1 MNLPVFFVRR
11 PVTTVLIMVGWLIF
25 GVLGYF
31 MLPVSALP
39 NVDFPTIQV
48 SAALSGTSPE
58 TMAAAVASPL
68 EKQFSSIAGLDS
80 MSSTSSLGGTQIT
93 LQFALSRNIDGASQ
107 DVLSA
112 ISQAQRYLPPN
123 MSQPP
128 SYRKVNPADMP
139 IFYMAVT
146 SDTLPLT
153 TVNEYADTALAQ
165 RISMIDGVAQVT
177 IFGSQRYAMRIKL
190 DPNALA
196 ARGIGLDEV
205 QKAIDGSN
213 VNVPTGALYGRDRV
227 VTIKGTGDIADPASY
242 RRIIV
247 AYRNGAAVH
256 LDEVGRV
263 VEAAEDDKASAWFND
278 KQGMVLAIL
287 RQPGANTIAVVDAI
301 RSLLPTIRQQ
311 IPAGI
316 EMTVLYDRSESIR
329 ESVRDVQWS
338 LLLALVLV
346 VFVIFLFLR
355 NLSATIIPSL
365 ALPMSIVGTFPVM
378 YFFGFSIDNLS
389 LMALTLCV
397 GFVVDDAIVMLEN
410 IARHVEQGKE
420 PLQATLDGAT
430 EVGFTILSMTLSLA
444 AVFIPV
450 LFMGG
455 ILGRLLHEFAV
466 TIMAAV
472 LISGFVSLSLTP
484 MLCSRYLRAA
494 PAGGEAHGV
503 LYRWSES
510 FFNALQRGYDR
521 SLRLVLRHSL
531 LTMVIFV
538 GVLALT
544 FWVGAGMPTGF
555 LPIEDTGQ
563 LLCFTEAEQDVGYDA
578 MLERQL
584 RIAEI
589 VRADPG
595 VAAAMA
601 FVGAGGSS
609 QSINLGRIFM
619 RLKPRS
625 ERDKADVILQRLR
638 PKLASVPGIRAYL
651 QNLPTIRI
659 GGVLTKSQYQYTLK
673 GSDTDE
679 LFAWAPKLEARLRT
693 LPGFVNVTSD
703 LQINKPQI
711 LVEIDR
717 DKAARLNLNPRQI
730 EAALTYAYSGAQVS
744 TIYGTANEYQVILE
758 LDRPFQNDPTVLSL
772 LKIRTPNGSLVPL
785 DTVARLSR
793 GVGPS
798 SITHVGQLPA
808 VTLSF
813 DLQPGYAL
821 SDAIKAIDV
830 VQAEMQMPISITAS
844 FQGAA
849 QAFQDSMAGM
859 GWLLMLAIL
868 VIYLI
873 LGMLY
878 ESYIHPVTILSG
890 LPSAGLGA
898 LLTLKFFH
906 LELDMYGFVG
916 LIMLV
921 GIVKKNAIMMIDFA
935 LEAQRQQEGITARE
949 AIYQAALI
957 RFRPIMMTTM
967 AALMGAVPI
976 AAGWGAGG
984 EGRRTLGLAVVGG
997 LLLSQWLTLY
1007 FTPVIYHYFD
1017 RLQQWRHKAGAR

>member
-1 MNLPVFFVRR
+1 MNLSLFFVRR

-25 GVLGYF
+25 GVLSYF
-31 MLPVSALP
+31 MLSVSALP
-39 NVDFPTIQV
+39 NVDFPTVQV
-48 SAALSGTSPE
+48 SAGLSGTSPE

-68 EKQFSSIAGLDS
+68 EKQFAAIAGLDS
-80 MSSTSSLGGTQIT
+80 MNSTSSLGRTQIT
-93 LQFALSRNIDGASQ
+93 LQFALNRNIDGASQ

-112 ISQAQRYLPPN
+112 ISQAQRNLPPN

-153 TVNEYADTALAQ
+153 AVNEYADTALAQ

-177 IFGSQRYAMRIKL
+177 IFGSQKYALRIKL

-196 ARGIGLDEV
+196 AREIGLDEV
-205 QKAIDGSN
+205 QKAIDGGN
-213 VNVPTGALYGRDRV
+213 VYLPTGALYGRDQV
-227 VTIKGTGDIADPASY
+227 VTVKSTGDIADPASY
-242 RRIIV
+242 RRLIV

-263 VEAAEDDKASAWFND
+263 VEAAEDDKAAAWFND
-278 KQGMVLAIL
+278 KQGMVLAVL

-301 RSLLPTIRQQ
+301 RALLPSIQQQ

-316 EMTVLYDRSESIR
+316 NMTVLYDRSESIR
-329 ESVRDVQWS
+329 DSVRDVQWS
-338 LLLALVLV
+338 LLLALILV
-346 VFVIFLFLR
+346 VLVIFLFLR
-355 NLSATIIPSL
+355 NLSATVIPSL
-365 ALPMSIVGTFPVM
+365 ALPVSIVGTFPVM
-378 YFFGFSIDNLS
+378 YMFGFSIDNLS

-410 IARHVEQGKE
+410 ISRHIEQGKE
-420 PLQATLDGAT
+420 PMQATLDGAA
-430 EVGFTILSMTLSLA
+430 EVGFTIMSMTLSLA

-484 MLCSRYLRAA
+484 MLCSRYLHAEQ
-494 PAGGEAHGV
+494 GKAHGFM
-503 LYRWSES
+503 YRWSER
-510 FFNALQRGYDR
+510 FFLALQNGYDR
-521 SLRLVLRHSL
+521 SLKFVLRHSL
-531 LTMVIFV
+531 LTMVVFV
-538 GVLALT
+538 GLLVMT
-544 FWVGAGMPTGF
+544 FWVGSGMPTGF
-555 LPIEDTGQ
+555 LPTEDTGQ
-563 LLCFTEAEQDVGYDA
+563 LLCFTEAEQDVGFDA
-578 MLERQL
+578 MVERQQK
-584 RIAEI
+584 IGAI
-589 VRADPG
+589 IQADPG
-595 VAAAMA
+595 VGATMV
-601 FVGAGGSS
+601 FVGAGGAS
-609 QSINLGRIFM
+609 QSINLGRVFTQ
-619 RLKPRS
+619 LKPRS
-625 ERDKADVILQRLR
+625 QRESADVIMQRLR
-638 PKLASVPGIRAYL
+638 PKLSSVPGIRAYL
-651 QNLPTIRI
+651 QNLPAIRI
-659 GGVLTKSQYQYTLK
+659 GGQLTKSQYQYTLK
-673 GSDTDE
+673 GSDTEE
-679 LFAWAPKLEARLRT
+679 LFAWVPKLEERLRG
-693 LPGFVNVTSD
+693 LPGFLNVTSD

-717 DKAARLNLNPRQI
+717 EKAAQLNLTPRQI
-730 EAALTYAYSGAQVS
+730 ETALSLAYSAIQVS
-744 TIYGTANEYQVILE
+744 TIYGTANAYQVILE
-758 LDRPFQNDPTVLSL
+758 LDQPFQDDPSTLSL
-772 LKIRTPNGSLVPL
+772 LKIRAPGGALVPL
-785 DTVARLSR
+785 DSVARLSR

-813 DLQPGYAL
+813 DLQPGFAL
-821 SDAIKAIDV
+821 SGAIKAIDA
-830 VQAEMQMPISITAS
+830 VQAEMQMPVSITAS

-859 GWLLMLAIL
+859 GWLLMLAVL

-890 LPSAGLGA
+890 LPAAGLGA
-898 LLTLKFFH
+898 LLTLKYFH

-935 LEAQRQQEGITARE
+935 IEARRQGMTALD
-949 AIYQAALI
+949 AIYQAALV

-1007 FTPVIYHYFD
+1007 FTPVIYCYFE
-1017 RLQQWRHKAGAR
+1017 RFQQWRQNAAFEE